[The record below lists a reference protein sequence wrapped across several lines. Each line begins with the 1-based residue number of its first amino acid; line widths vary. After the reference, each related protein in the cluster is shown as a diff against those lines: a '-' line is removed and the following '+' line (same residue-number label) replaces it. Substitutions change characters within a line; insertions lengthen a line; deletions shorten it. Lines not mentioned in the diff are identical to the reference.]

1 MLKCKVRKKMK
12 YNQNQN
18 MLPLNQA
25 YNQAE
30 SSFKL
35 CFFQQFANH
44 YYFLFLFPLNEV
56 SVQEMK

>member
-1 MLKCKVRKKMK
+1 MK